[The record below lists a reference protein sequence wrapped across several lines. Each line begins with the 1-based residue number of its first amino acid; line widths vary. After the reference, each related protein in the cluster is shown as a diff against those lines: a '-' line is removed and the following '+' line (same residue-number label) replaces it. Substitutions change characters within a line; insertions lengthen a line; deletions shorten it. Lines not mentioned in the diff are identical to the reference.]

1 MCPIQKGTMRK
12 QLKLNLDCGKRGGRR
27 FGSGRKRLHSKG
39 VAHKVREKV
48 TQRVGL
54 HLNFKVR
61 YQIRNKT
68 CLKILKR
75 SIQNARTH
83 GLRVLHFSLQSNHV
97 HLIVEAINNEVL
109 TRGMRSLTITFSK
122 GIDKGRIQFER
133 YHLHVLKTLRETKNA
148 VHYVLFNQQKH
159 SGLKRAQIDEYSSL
173 GLVQD
178 LRALAKE
185 VKMTIIYRKIHQ
197 IHLLDSAEG
206 WMMKQVLNQQI
217 C

>member
-1 MCPIQKGTMRK
+1 MGK
-12 QLKLNLDCGKRGGRR
+12 QLRLNLYCGKRGGVRP
-27 FGSGRKRLHSKG
+27 GAGRKRLHSKG
-39 VAHKVREKV
+39 VAHRVREKV
-48 TQRVGL
+48 TQKVGL

-61 YQIRNKT
+61 YQIRNKI

-75 SIQNARTH
+75 SIQNARNH
-83 GLRVLHFSLQSNHV
+83 GLKVLHFSLQSNHV

-122 GIDKGRIQFER
+122 GVDKGRIQLER
-133 YHLHVLKTLRETKNA
+133 YHLHALRTLRETKNA

-159 SGLKRAQIDEYSSL
+159 SGLKRAYMDEYSSL

-185 VKMTIIYRKIHQ
+185 VKMTIIFKKIQ
-197 IHLLDSAEG
+197 EIQSLDSAHG
-206 WMMKQVLNQQI
+206 WMMKQVLNQ
-217 C
+217 